1 MRPVALAFRR
11 PILQLGVFGL
21 LTLYFLSL
29 CIYFSSHRMMWADEF
44 DGWNLITDSSLHHMI
59 GSWNL
64 GADGGGVLFYGLGR
78 LIVSVTGK
86 HILAI
91 RLFSAICL
99 WGAAVLWW
107 RILRQSFSD
116 FPAFIAVLL
125 IWFCDPIFV
134 YQIAE
139 ARFYG
144 LLILSTVVAVNTTVW
159 VQNRQ
164 PSASIIFLVCFLA
177 NGLLV
182 SSHYLGLIYS
192 AILLIALFFSKLPRA
207 KHLAALAGTLSS
219 WLLFLIYLRPIR
231 SGGSNNVGWIMMPTV
246 INTLR
251 YYFHAPTVGRFFN
264 LSVFIFMISCIVFCL
279 KRLPQ
284 LLPERSS
291 RTILLLISAFFL
303 LIPVGFYVI
312 SHLYHP
318 LSVAR
323 YMMPYS
329 LGFCCMFACA
339 LWILE
344 QQAVLKDRPGL
355 RLSFQVAL
363 VCAVVALHFIGVRQQ
378 PVRPLSDIQ
387 PLIDMSNSLPL
398 VISNDTVFYE
408 MRYYGGPAGANTFFP
423 IPSTQSGY
431 LGLLSRRGYA
441 PGVVADAEFLGKNR
455 QFLYLDFPDYRD
467 FYQRAIADDPR
478 WLTQDVGVVRVQGLP
493 IHLLRVEQR

>member
-1 MRPVALAFRR
+1 
-11 PILQLGVFGL
+11 
-21 LTLYFLSL
+21 
-29 CIYFSSHRMMWADEF
+29 MWPDEF
-44 DGWNLITDSSLHHMI
+44 DGWNLLTDPSVHHMI

-64 GADGGGVLFYGLGR
+64 CADGGSLLFYGLGR
-78 LIVSVTGK
+78 LIFSVTGH
-86 HILAI
+86 HIVAM
-91 RLFSAICL
+91 RLFSAACL
-99 WGAAVLWW
+99 WGAALLWW
-107 RILRQSFSD
+107 RILRQSFSTL
-116 FPAFIAVLL
+116 PALIAVLL

-134 YQIAE
+134 YQAAE

-144 LLILSTVVAVNTTVW
+144 LLILSTVIAVNTTVW
-159 VQNRQ
+159 VEDRQ
-164 PSASIIFLVCFLA
+164 PSVSIILLVCFLV

-192 AILLIALFFSKLPRA
+192 AILLTALFFSKLPRA

-231 SGGSNNVGWIMMPTV
+231 SGSSYMGWIMMPTV

-251 YYFHAPTVGRFFN
+251 YYFHTPTANRFFN
-264 LSVFIFMISCIVFCL
+264 LMVFFGMVACVVHWMRRSPELLL
-279 KRLPQ
+279 KQR
-284 LLPERSS
+284 R
-291 RTILLLISAFFL
+291 RRMLLLISFFFL
-303 LIPVGFYVI
+303 LIPVGAYVV

-318 LSVAR
+318 LSVDR

-329 LGFCCMFACA
+329 LGFGCIFACA
-339 LWILE
+339 LWILD
-344 QQAVLKDRPGL
+344 QQAAFRERPGL
-355 RLSFQVAL
+355 RLAFQVAL
-363 VCAVVALHFIGVRQQ
+363 IGAVVALHFIGVRQQ

-408 MRYYGGPAGANTFFP
+408 MRYYGGFAGANTFFP

-455 QFLYLDFPDYRD
+455 QFLYLDFPKYRD
-467 FYQRAIADDPR
+467 FYQRAVASNPR

-493 IHLLRVEQR
+493 IHLFRVEQR